1 MLWWV
6 LVDRELRA
14 AARRA
19 GTWWWRVGGA
29 LALCVGALM
38 PALPLLYDAPPAFQ
52 GEVLFTALII
62 PLWFSC
68 WMAGMVLT
76 ADSLARERREGT
88 LGLLFLTDLSPAT
101 VVAGKLAS
109 GSLQALGAVVAALP
123 LLTLPILLG
132 GVSPGQWSRA
142 ALVCL
147 LTLWVSLNVGLFCS
161 ALNLR
166 VVSALGWTFVV
177 LVILSA
183 IIPMVVGV
191 SLGFLDWHALD
202 FLPAVWTPA
211 GGLFLI
217 GDTAYRSGPGWFW
230 AWAAVQFALGLCAF
244 TGTRMLVDR
253 LWRETDAPARLGTIR
268 KWRAALHQWMRIRNP
283 AERAVWLDRAPYAWR
298 LLRTRGDRWMPWS
311 VLGSMVLLWIW
322 IAWRWEWTVGATWVF
337 LFVGGA
343 LVRAVI
349 LSQTISVL
357 AEDRREGGAE
367 LVATS
372 PQGPEGL
379 WKAHWLA
386 LRRLWLWPLL
396 LFTLASCLMGWGL
409 AQRGT
414 SISPHFATSLVLV
427 WADVAALVSA
437 GTWMALSG
445 RSALLSMVLTA
456 GLVWG
461 IPWALMSAAGA
472 VLFVADLMF
481 RSIGQGV
488 GDWVWSPWI
497 YFGMRL
503 GLDLLVGGFAWHQ
516 LCRRFRTS
524 LG

>member
-1 MLWWV
+1 VLWWV

-38 PALPLLYDAPPAFQ
+38 PALPFLHDAPPAFQ

-76 ADSLARERREGT
+76 ADSLARECREGT
-88 LGLLFLTDLSPAT
+88 LGLLFLTDLCPAT
-101 VVAGKLAS
+101 VVGGQLAS

-166 VVSALGWTFVV
+166 VVDALGWTFVV

-253 LWRETDAPARLGTIR
+253 LWRGTEVPTSAGAIR
-268 KWRAALHQWMRIRNP
+268 AGSGALHQ
-283 AERAVWLDRAPYAWR
+283 
-298 LLRTRGDRWMPWS
+298 
-311 VLGSMVLLWIW
+311 
-322 IAWRWEWTVGATWVF
+322 
-337 LFVGGA
+337 
-343 LVRAVI
+343 
-349 LSQTISVL
+349 
-357 AEDRREGGAE
+357 
-367 LVATS
+367 
-372 PQGPEGL
+372 
-379 WKAHWLA
+379 
-386 LRRLWLWPLL
+386 
-396 LFTLASCLMGWGL
+396 
-409 AQRGT
+409 
-414 SISPHFATSLVLV
+414 
-427 WADVAALVSA
+427 
-437 GTWMALSG
+437 
-445 RSALLSMVLTA
+445 
-456 GLVWG
+456 
-461 IPWALMSAAGA
+461 
-472 VLFVADLMF
+472 
-481 RSIGQGV
+481 
-488 GDWVWSPWI
+488 
-497 YFGMRL
+497 
-503 GLDLLVGGFAWHQ
+503 
-516 LCRRFRTS
+516 
-524 LG
+524 